1 MRSECGG
8 KTGTRAGRPA
18 FSLIEFTAVLA
29 LIGLLAGA
37 ATLVLRPIMA
47 KGKQNAVRGEIVTVK
62 NAIELFYTSTGRYPT
77 SQEGLDVLTKGTDGH
92 PEQYL
97 SKVPT
102 DPWGRPYAYVEPG
115 RGGQPYEVICLGK
128 DGREGGTGENA
139 DLTSADLKEPA
150 AK

>member
-1 MRSECGG
+1 MRSEREG
-8 KTGTRAGRPA
+8 KTTGRSA

-37 ATLVLRPIMA
+37 ATLVIRPIMA
-47 KGKQNAVRGEIVTVK
+47 KGKQNAVRGEINTVK
-62 NAIELFYTSTGRYPT
+62 QAVELFYQSAGRYPT
-77 SQEGLDVLTKGTDGH
+77 SQEGLAALTKGTDQH
-92 PEQYL
+92 PEQFL

-115 RGGQPYEVICLGK
+115 RNGQPYEVICLGK

-139 DLTSADLKEPA
+139 DLTSADLKEGAA